1 MKYNT
6 YTLDNGL
13 RIIHLPSD
21 SKVVYCGYQIN
32 AGTRNEEPG
41 EEGLAHF
48 CEHVTFKG
56 TERRK
61 AWHIL
66 NCLESVGG
74 DLNAYTNKEGTV
86 YYSAILKEHIARA
99 VDLLSD
105 IVFHSV
111 YPQAEIDKEVEVICD
126 EIESYNDSPA
136 ELIYDEFENILFKG
150 SPLGHN
156 ILGNAEQV
164 RSFKTEDALRF
175 TRKLYRPDNAI
186 FFAYGDIDFK
196 KLVKLIGRALAD
208 NDSMSKLAAENLPQ
222 ISQITQ
228 ISRDENSIA
237 EEKSVSSVK
246 SVGPKNYPSVGD
258 GIAGQTI
265 VMQKNTHQAHVM
277 IGTRAYD
284 VNDDRRMPLYLLNNM
299 LGGPGMNAKLN
310 LALRE
315 HNGLVY
321 TVESTMV
328 AYGDTGTWSI
338 YFGCD
343 EHDVKR
349 CLRLVRKELD
359 KFMQKPLS
367 DAQLKAA
374 KKQIKGQIGVACDNR
389 ENFALDFG
397 KSFLHYGWEKNVD
410 RLYEQVDAIT
420 AAQIQAV
427 AQELFDK
434 DRLTTLIF
442 K

>member
-32 AGTRNEEPG
+32 AGTRDEEPG

-86 YYSAILKEHIARA
+86 YYAAILKEHIARA

-105 IVFHSV
+105 IVFHST
-111 YPQAEIDKEVEVICD
+111 YPQQEIDKEVEVICD

-150 SPLGHN
+150 NSLGHN
-156 ILGNAEQV
+156 ILGTAEQV
-164 RSFKTEDALRF
+164 RQFTTEDALRF
-175 TRKLYRPDNAI
+175 TRKLYRPDNAV

-196 KLVKLIGRALAD
+196 KLVTLLKR
-208 NDSMSKLAAENLPQ
+208 
-222 ISQITQ
+222 
-228 ISRDENSIA
+228 
-237 EEKSVSSVK
+237 
-246 SVGPKNYPSVGD
+246 SVGSEELRVKNEEFNSREEERMKGEESNSPK
-258 GIAGQTI
+258 GQTI
-265 VMQKNTHQAHVM
+265 VMEKHTHQAHVM
-277 IGTRAYD
+277 IGTQAYD
-284 VNDDRRMPLYLLNNM
+284 VHDDRRMPLYLLNNI

-359 KFMQKPLS
+359 KFMEKPLS
-367 DAQLKAA
+367 DAQLRAA

-410 RLYEQVDAIT
+410 RLYEQVDEIT
-420 AAQIQAV
+420 AEQIQSV
-427 AQELFDK
+427 AQELFDEH
-434 DRLTTLIF
+434 RLTTLIF

>member
-32 AGTRNEEPG
+32 AGTRDEEPG

-86 YYSAILKEHIARA
+86 YYAAILKEHIARA

-105 IVFHSV
+105 IVFHST
-111 YPQAEIDKEVEVICD
+111 YPQQEIDKEVEVICD

-150 SPLGHN
+150 NSLGHN
-156 ILGNAEQV
+156 ILGTAEQV
-164 RSFKTEDALRF
+164 RQFTTEDALRF
-175 TRKLYRPDNAI
+175 TRKLYRPDNAV

-196 KLVKLIGRALAD
+196 KLVTLLKR
-208 NDSMSKLAAENLPQ
+208 
-222 ISQITQ
+222 
-228 ISRDENSIA
+228 
-237 EEKSVSSVK
+237 
-246 SVGPKNYPSVGD
+246 SVGSEELRVKNEEFNSREEERMKGEESNSPK
-258 GIAGQTI
+258 GQTI
-265 VMQKNTHQAHVM
+265 VMEKHTHQAHVM
-277 IGTRAYD
+277 IGTQAYD
-284 VNDDRRMPLYLLNNM
+284 VHDDRRMPLYLLNNI

-328 AYGDTGTWSI
+328 AYGDTGTWNI

-359 KFMQKPLS
+359 KFIEKPLS
-367 DAQLKAA
+367 DAQLRAA

-410 RLYEQVDAIT
+410 RLYEQVDEIT
-420 AAQIQAV
+420 TQQIQSV
-427 AQELFDK
+427 AQELFDEH
-434 DRLTTLIF
+434 RLTTLIF